1 MVGII
6 EYTGGNATSVKW
18 ALDAIGVPNILSS
31 DPDVLSQ
38 CDRLIFPGVGAAPS
52 AKKGLEVN
60 GLWSF
65 VQTWNKP
72 FLGIC
77 LGMQLL
83 FDGSDEGNTTGLGVM
98 QGKVEQLSG
107 PRKVNMGWRK
117 LENTEGPL
125 FAGIPKEAMFYFV
138 HQFANLKSVNQIGM
152 SLFGSPFSAAVQ
164 NKSFFGVQ
172 FHPEKSGKN
181 GLQLLK
187 NFATWKE

>member
-18 ALDAIGVPNILSS
+18 ALDAIDVPNILSS
-31 DPDVLSQ
+31 DPAVLSQ

-52 AKKGLEVN
+52 AKKGLEAK
-60 GLWSF
+60 GLWTF
-65 VQTWNKP
+65 IQNWDKP

-83 FDGSDEGNTTGLGVM
+83 FDGSDEGSTVGLGVM
-98 QGKVEQLSG
+98 QGKVKQLSG

-117 LENTEGPL
+117 LENTNGLL
-125 FAGIPKEAMFYFV
+125 FQDIPAEAMFYFV
-138 HQFANLKSVNQIGM
+138 HQFANLSSPNSVGT
-152 SLFGSPFSAAVQ
+152 SLFGSDFSAAVQ